1 MSLPHIIQLNDRV
14 FHPDHPEYGFGN
26 VRLIEDN
33 LLDDQRNCQ
42 VAFDWIPG
50 LTSATESILQ
60 TALKIETGTAIP
72 PNEWGSTEDLQRRLG
87 SAFAMAEN
95 SRTGAFIRS
104 FTTPL
109 PHQAFLLDK
118 IVSHNRFGH
127 VIADD
132 VGMGKTIEAGLIIAT
147 LRQQNPRSRILVLC
161 PAGVVLQWQDEMEEH
176 FGLAFSIAGRDFKA
190 EHLASWSNNALILA
204 SLDTLKQDRHRDVL
218 KQVPPFDLVVS
229 DEAHRLTAK
238 REFLTNELYRTQN
251 YRFIEWLSQEK
262 AVNWVERSDGTPRSP
277 RLLLLTATPHQGDD
291 LRFAYLLQLAR
302 PDQID
307 AESAVEHGGALS
319 DAAVLEECITRTAKK
334 RAVDWSGRSIFKG
347 HESRTLDIDLKEEE
361 QAVLADLTRYV
372 LQEMRF
378 APQSRGDQLV
388 RALALHTFQK
398 IAASS
403 WAALESAMR
412 NRLNGDLRT
421 SDEFAEEGSMGQEFS
436 FVGDQAE
443 QLAIRFLLARI
454 ESLPV
459 NSKWDRFA
467 DLVSPGKGFREEGE
481 RILIFTQY
489 RRTQEWL
496 AERLTERGERVAII
510 HGGLNLDERKRQRAF
525 FESDGTILIST
536 EAGSEGANLH
546 RKCHLEI
553 NYDLPWN
560 PMRLLQRIGRLDRY
574 GQKHIVRVV
583 NLRAPLSWDSE
594 ISVKIATK
602 LDSVQASMG
611 QVADEDYSTMIL
623 GQVHEAIDV
632 AEVMRNSNWG
642 KDAQVIDAA
651 VDDAVQRI
659 LSRKS
664 ALDQLFRDSMGM
676 PEDFDNSAPAMA
688 SEDFRQ
694 AFAWVAGGHNVMLR
708 QTRTSE
714 NRLLRGVYHFTLP
727 EAFRGGLKASR
738 EAYLVFDREVFAE
751 VRGEVLG
758 TARGQEI
765 KPSLAGFGDPVTDW
779 FFRTGLRAQEN
790 RSVFSLRRNPD
801 ATDRGSWWIAY
812 GARWKQSANWSGPD
826 AVFTFSIDA
835 EGSVLGQISTEVA
848 FSMLRSANPG
858 APVAVSLPRLEGV
871 WGAARSELRATIA
884 QGIDTRHLALFPIGL
899 IQWLD

>member
-421 SDEFAEEGSMGQEFS
+421 SDDFAEEG
-436 FVGDQAE
+436 
-443 QLAIRFLLARI
+443 
-454 ESLPV
+454 
-459 NSKWDRFA
+459 
-467 DLVSPGKGFREEGE
+467 
-481 RILIFTQY
+481 
-489 RRTQEWL
+489 
-496 AERLTERGERVAII
+496 
-510 HGGLNLDERKRQRAF
+510 
-525 FESDGTILIST
+525 
-536 EAGSEGANLH
+536 
-546 RKCHLEI
+546 
-553 NYDLPWN
+553 
-560 PMRLLQRIGRLDRY
+560 
-574 GQKHIVRVV
+574 
-583 NLRAPLSWDSE
+583 
-594 ISVKIATK
+594 
-602 LDSVQASMG
+602 
-611 QVADEDYSTMIL
+611 
-623 GQVHEAIDV
+623 
-632 AEVMRNSNWG
+632 
-642 KDAQVIDAA
+642 
-651 VDDAVQRI
+651 
-659 LSRKS
+659 
-664 ALDQLFRDSMGM
+664 
-676 PEDFDNSAPAMA
+676 
-688 SEDFRQ
+688 
-694 AFAWVAGGHNVMLR
+694 
-708 QTRTSE
+708 
-714 NRLLRGVYHFTLP
+714 
-727 EAFRGGLKASR
+727 
-738 EAYLVFDREVFAE
+738 
-751 VRGEVLG
+751 
-758 TARGQEI
+758 
-765 KPSLAGFGDPVTDW
+765 
-779 FFRTGLRAQEN
+779 
-790 RSVFSLRRNPD
+790 
-801 ATDRGSWWIAY
+801 
-812 GARWKQSANWSGPD
+812 
-826 AVFTFSIDA
+826 
-835 EGSVLGQISTEVA
+835 
-848 FSMLRSANPG
+848 
-858 APVAVSLPRLEGV
+858 
-871 WGAARSELRATIA
+871 
-884 QGIDTRHLALFPIGL
+884 
-899 IQWLD
+899 